1 MSDQTFTQE
10 QVDEFKNEWLE
21 KELNPIKNELEE
33 VRGKLPKELTEEEKA
48 FKEKENELWNK
59 EVNFT
64 LKENGLSQFAPFVHA
79 EDGEQLGEQLKML
92 NQIVNEMKIDSSYKP
107 EDHKRTTEYD
117 KFEKENNTTGM
128 IGSKIANLFK

>member
-1 MSDQTFTQE
+1 MSEQTFTQE

-33 VRGKLPKELTEEEKA
+33 VRGKLPKELSEEEKA
-48 FKEKENELWNK
+48 LKEKEKELWNK

-79 EDGEQLGEQLKML
+79 EDGEQLEEQLKML